1 MHHGQYED
9 STCTITHTDY
19 IHGFFSHDHNTS
31 CLSVQMDPM
40 GLSLYING
48 VSVCESHGLARQIM
62 QVLNKIKALIKNVI
76 VYFLLSNCLYLF
88 LTTYLYSSGRSN
100 VLFL

>member
-9 STCTITHTDY
+9 STCTITHTDD
-19 IHGFFSHDHNTS
+19 IHGFFLHDHNTS
-31 CLSVQMDPM
+31 CSSFQMDPM

-62 QVLNKIKALIKNVI
+62 QVLNKIKTLNTNFFFIFCIIK
-76 VYFLLSNCLYLF
+76 
-88 LTTYLYSSGRSN
+88 
-100 VLFL
+100 

>member
-9 STCTITHTDY
+9 STYIITHPDD
-19 IHGFFSHDHNTS
+19 IHGFFLHDHNTS
-31 CLSVQMDPM
+31 CLSLQMYPM

-62 QVLNKIKALIKNVI
+62 QVLNKIKTLIKSFI

-88 LTTYLYSSGRSN
+88 LTTYLYSLGRSN